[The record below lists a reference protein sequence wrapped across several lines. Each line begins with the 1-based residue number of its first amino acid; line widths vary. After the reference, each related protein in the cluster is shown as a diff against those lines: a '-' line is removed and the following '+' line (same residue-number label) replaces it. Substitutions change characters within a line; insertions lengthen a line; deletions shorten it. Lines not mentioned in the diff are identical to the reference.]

1 MAQPRDYNRNYNFTD
16 YQTTNPSDPLPAAQ
30 VDAEFNDVKLTLDD
44 LNENIGLIQRDDG
57 KLANNAVHKEAF
69 SQDAL
74 ALVTAGSLTPR
85 GSWASSTV
93 YAVADIVDF
102 NDATYL
108 ATVGHTAA
116 NAFATDLS
124 AGNWILIANAAIAG
138 GASSVDKYEGDGNTT
153 AFSLSYSYTSDTDVL
168 VFVNGALRNPGDD
181 YSISGT
187 TITFVTAPSLPAVA
201 GNENVIIWG
210 SSVVVEAA
218 KQAAQAAQAN
228 AQGYA
233 NDAQDWAEKTSG
245 PVTGTSYSSKY
256 WATSTPVTTVATNIS
271 DVQTVATDI
280 ANVNTVAADLAGY
293 DTTGTVA
300 ANITDVNTVAG
311 IDSDVSTVAGI
322 SSDVTTVATYAANV
336 TTVAS
341 DIQAV
346 VTAANDLNEAVSEID
361 TVANS
366 IANVNTVGTNIAN
379 VNTVGGISSN
389 VTTVAGIS
397 SDVTAVAG
405 NNANVTTVAGISGNV
420 TTVAGISGN
429 VTTVAGD
436 SADIQALAAITSD
449 VSTAA
454 ASITE
459 ITDFNDRFT
468 ASATAPASP
477 QNGDLWYDTANS
489 SLKIYVNTSWQVAG
503 AYLQGLTSTHV
514 FTATASQTTFTTD
527 DAGNTMT
534 IYANGNTLVF
544 RNGIRLVEGTSSTN
558 DYYISGN
565 DVILNSGADAGDVLY
580 VEVFTKIST
589 TQEASLNTLVSNA
602 STSASNAASSASAA
616 STSASNAAT
625 SESNASTSES
635 NAASSATSAASS
647 ATSAASSAAAAAAS
661 YDDFDDRFLGA
672 KSSSPSTDNDG
683 NSLLTGAIYWD
694 TTANGLY
701 IYDGSVWQQGAF
713 SAGSLL
719 ANVVEDTTPQ
729 LGGNLDVVTSS
740 IVSTSGRDI
749 NITPDT
755 TGSVVIDGISY
766 PQADGT
772 NGQFL
777 QTDGAGTLSFATV
790 STPTLSSLG
799 LDNHDQVS
807 VDASGNV
814 SLGSSSISFGSSAW
828 SIVLD
833 GTDLDFRYNGTTVFK
848 LSSAG
853 AVVAADDITAFGT
866 P

>member
-1 MAQPRDYNRNYNFTD
+1 MTINLSDNSPRVSYTVASGVTQTSFTVPFEFFEEADLNVYVDGTLKTITTD
-16 YQTTNPSDPLPAAQ
+16 YTVSGGSGSTGTVTMTVTGASGGST
-30 VDAEFNDVKLTLDD
+30 VVLT
-44 LNENIGLIQRDDG
+44 RD
-57 KLANNAVHKEAF
+57 
-69 SQDAL
+69 L
-74 ALVTAGSLTPR
+74 ALERTT
-85 GSWASSTV
+85 
-93 YAVADIVDF
+93 DF
-102 NDATYL
+102 
-108 ATVGHTAA
+108 
-116 NAFATDLS
+116 
-124 AGNWILIANAAIAG
+124 
-138 GASSVDKYEGDGNTT
+138 
-153 AFSLSYSYTSDTDVL
+153 
-168 VFVNGALRNPGDD
+168 P
-181 YSISGT
+181 
-187 TITFVTAPSLPAVA
+187 
-201 GNENVIIWG
+201 
-210 SSVVVEAA
+210 
-218 KQAAQAAQAN
+218 
-228 AQGYA
+228 
-233 NDAQDWAEKTSG
+233 TSG
-245 PVTGTSYSSKY
+245 PFDVASLNEELDRMTAIAADLKDQADRALQLTDYDAAVALTLPDVNTRKGKLLAFNATTGAAEAGATVTGT
-256 WATSTPVTTVATNIS
+256 TTVAALATDIETLA
-271 DVQTVATDI
+271 DIEDGTVATDAISGLAAI
-280 ANVNTVAADLAGY
+280 ASNVTTAAGISSNITTVAGNTTNINTVASDLTGS
-293 DTTGTVA
+293 DTIGTVA
-300 ANITDVNTVAG
+300 GSIANVNTVAG
-311 IDSDVSTVAGI
+311 IDSNVTTVAGI
-322 SSDVTTVATYAANV
+322 SSDVTTVATYASNV

-341 DIQAV
+341 DIAAV

-361 TVANS
+361 TVANN
-366 IANVNTVGTNIAN
+366 ITNVNTVGTNIAN

-397 SDVTAVAG
+397 SDVTTVAG

-468 ASATAPASP
+468 AAATAPASP

-489 SLKIYVNTSWQVAG
+489 SLKVYVSTSWQVAG

-527 DAGNTMT
+527 DASNTMS

-544 RNGIRLVEGTSSTN
+544 KNGIRLVEGTSSTN

-565 DVILNSGADAGDVLY
+565 SVILNAGATAGDILY
-580 VEVFTKIST
+580 VEVFTKVST

-635 NAASSATSAASS
+635 NASSSATAAASS

-740 IVSTSGRDI
+740 IVSTSARNI

-777 QTDGAGTLSFATV
+777 QTNGAGTLSFATV